1 MFYHGEF
8 PDENMTSKPVTVTM
22 EMLESPAQSL
32 MEAKSAKRK
41 VAMQSELQEIKQRK
55 LILSEE
61 RAKLASSLEALV
73 PS

>member
-1 MFYHGEF
+1 MR
-8 PDENMTSKPVTVTM
+8 
-22 EMLESPAQSL
+22 
-32 MEAKSAKRK
+32 SAR
-41 VAMQSELQEIKQRK
+41 QSELQEIKQRK